1 MSTHRSP
8 LFELADTYVE
18 TSARMSPMTCTE
30 LGITGYD
37 DQLDTFTIEEAD
49 KEANYSREV
58 VKQAKNL
65 NPADEIDQISK
76 AVLIERLESR
86 LKIHDTK
93 EGFITYSPIV
103 NPASY
108 IRQVFTIMPTEG
120 DKAIANIAARLNL
133 VGKALDGWK
142 STLQE
147 MDALGKKT
155 ARRQVIVVADQLKT
169 YAEGGWE
176 KNGSET

>member
-30 LGITGYD
+30 LGISGYD

-65 NPADEIDQISK
+65 NPNDEIDQISK

-93 EGFITYSPIV
+93 EGFVTY
-103 NPASY
+103 
-108 IRQVFTIMPTEG
+108 
-120 DKAIANIAARLNL
+120 
-133 VGKALDGWK
+133 
-142 STLQE
+142 
-147 MDALGKKT
+147 
-155 ARRQVIVVADQLKT
+155 
-169 YAEGGWE
+169 
-176 KNGSET
+176 